1 MLNKSLLAKHVH
13 VHGGYLT
20 DGLHVNQTHWP
31 DEAHESEDHE
41 PLTVEQAKCLKQKLG
56 SVKLEDFMIRVTS
69 WQLVAAVLMGLLVWL
84 LWSEKQISVAVFYG
98 AMCAVLPSALVVF
111 ALKRRMSTDV
121 LKHSGDM
128 LLGLF
133 VLELIKVVAAI
144 CLLLAAP
151 LVIESSQWVAV
162 VAGFVLTL
170 KIYWLVALLGLG
182 HTGQVHTLG

>member
-1 MLNKSLLAKHVH
+1 MLAKQGHDAC
-13 VHGGYLT
+13 GYLT
-20 DGLHVNQTHWP
+20 DGLHVNQSHWP
-31 DEAHESEDHE
+31 DEVHESEAYD
-41 PLTVEQAKCLKQKLG
+41 PLTVEQAKCLKQRLG

-84 LWSEKQISVAVFYG
+84 LWSEKQIAVAVFYG
-98 AMCAVLPSALVVF
+98 AMCAVLPSALVAFV
-111 ALKRRMSTDV
+111 LKRRMSTDV

-133 VLELIKVVAAI
+133 VLELIKVAAAI
-144 CLLLAAP
+144 CLLLAVP
-151 LVIESSQWVAV
+151 LVIESPRWVAV

-182 HTGQVHTLG
+182 QTGQVHTLR